1 MVADEDCTDF
11 NCYPIYSHEA
21 SDTAFLATS
30 ERDFAPW
37 ASSGIDTTYRCK
49 IVTDRVCL
57 YQDRSCATDVGFL
70 VVGEDW
76 TFRNILGLAPK
87 SLTDGPVLIQ
97 NLFNNQAIDEQR
109 ATLEFVPIDA
119 GVNSKLTLGSLNQD
133 TGNQIGQFN
142 SHKLKANIQD

>member
-37 ASSGIDTTYRCK
+37 ANSGIDTTYRCK

-76 TFRNILGLAPK
+76 TFRNIFGLAPK

-97 NLFNNQAIDEQR
+97 NLFKN
-109 ATLEFVPIDA
+109 
-119 GVNSKLTLGSLNQD
+119 
-133 TGNQIGQFN
+133 
-142 SHKLKANIQD
+142 